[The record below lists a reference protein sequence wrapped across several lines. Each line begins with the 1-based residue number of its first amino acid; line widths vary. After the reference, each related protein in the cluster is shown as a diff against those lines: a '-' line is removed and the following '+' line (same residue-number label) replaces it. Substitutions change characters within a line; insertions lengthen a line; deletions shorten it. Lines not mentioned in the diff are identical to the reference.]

1 MLKILLSIAL
11 AGSVLFANETQNSEE
26 TYTFTAKG
34 EFAKELKALMEKYEK
49 DGKVEINEIK
59 VDESAG
65 EDGFIDG
72 LLSGKARAADLTLG
86 KKVYDS
92 QCVKCHGASAEKST
106 YASARNLRTLSKD
119 EIEEQLENY
128 RRDSTYGNGAGIIM
142 HKYAAVLNTKEIRSL
157 AEYISSFDMKT
168 SGANAQP
175 SGVKQK
181 SKTQGSYLK

>member
-1 MLKILLSIAL
+1 MLFRSIAL
-11 AGSVLFANETQNSEE
+11 VGSVLFANEVKNDEE

-34 EFAKELKALMEKYEK
+34 EFAKELKALMQKYEK

-59 VDESAG
+59 IDENAG
-65 EDGFIDG
+65 EEGFIDG
-72 LLSGKARAADLTLG
+72 LISGKARAADVSLG
-86 KKVYDS
+86 KKVYES
-92 QCVKCHGASAEKST
+92 KCVKCHGVNAERST

-128 RRDSTYGNGAGIIM
+128 RRDSTYGNGAGVIM
-142 HKYAAVLNTKEIRSL
+142 HQYAAVLNTKEIRSL
-157 AEYISSFDMKT
+157 AEYITSFDIRS

-181 SKTQGSYLK
+181 SDTQGSYLK